1 MALPIY
7 LLGLRGS
14 GKSTLGQS
22 LASKLRSL
30 FVDLD
35 DVTASLLKCATPAE
49 ALNKHGQAAFRAA
62 ELKALASPGV
72 ARAKVVALGGGTP
85 TAPGAPDALR
95 KTNATL
101 VYLRATPDTL
111 RARLAAT
118 NLTSRPSLTGAD
130 VLAEIDAVFERR
142 DPIYLALADEVIE
155 VDGMDE
161 ASVLAALLRIA
172 ERA

>member
-1 MALPIY
+1 MALPVY

-22 LASKLRSL
+22 LASKLRVL

-49 ALNKHGQAAFRAA
+49 ALNKHGPAAFRAA
-62 ELKALASPGV
+62 ELKALGSPGV

-95 KTNATL
+95 KSNATL
-101 VYLRATPDTL
+101 VYLRANPDTL
-111 RARLAAT
+111 RGRLAAT
-118 NLTSRPSLTGAD
+118 DLASRPSLTGAD
-130 VLAEIDAVFERR
+130 VLAEMDAVFERR
-142 DPIYLALADEVIE
+142 DPVYLALADEVIE
-155 VDGMDE
+155 VDGVD
-161 ASVLAALLRIA
+161 AGAVLKRLIEIA

>member
-22 LASKLRSL
+22 LASKLRAL

-35 DVTASLLKCATPAE
+35 DVTASLLKCPTPAE
-49 ALNKHGQAAFRAA
+49 ALHKHGQAAFRGA
-62 ELKALASPGV
+62 ELKALTSAGV

-85 TAPGAPDALR
+85 TAPGASDALR
-95 KTNATL
+95 KSGATL
-101 VYLRATPDTL
+101 VYLRASPETL

-118 NLTSRPSLTGAD
+118 DLASRPSLTGAD

-155 VDGMDE
+155 VDGKDE
-161 ASVLAALLRIA
+161 ACVLATLLEVA

>member
-14 GKSTLGQS
+14 GKSTLGRA
-22 LASKLRSL
+22 LASGQRAL

-35 DVTASLLKCATPAE
+35 DVTASLLKCSTPAE

-62 ELKALASPGV
+62 ELKALGSPGV

-95 KTNATL
+95 KSGATL
-101 VYLRATPDTL
+101 VYLRAGPDTL

-118 NLTSRPSLTGAD
+118 DLASRPSLTGAD
-130 VLAEIDAVFERR
+130 VLAEIEALFERR

-155 VDGMDE
+155 VDGLDE
-161 ASVLAALLRIA
+161 AAVLTKLTAIA

>member
-7 LLGLRGS
+7 FLGLRGS

-22 LASKLRSL
+22 LASRLRAR

-49 ALNKHGQAAFRAA
+49 ALSKHGQAAFRGA
-62 ELKALASPGV
+62 ELAALASPGV
-72 ARAKVVALGGGTP
+72 ARANVVALGGGTP

-95 KTNATL
+95 KSNATL
-101 VYLRATPDTL
+101 VYLRASPDTL

-118 NLTSRPSLTGAD
+118 DLASRPSLTGAD

-142 DPIYLALADEVIE
+142 DPIYLALADEVVE

-161 ASVLAALLRIA
+161 GAVLKRLIEIA
-172 ERA
+172 ERG